1 MKRIVTIVLIVLILI
16 VATLVAIPVFFK
28 QNMLDYAQKTL
39 NSQIDAEVELGDL
52 KLSLFRNF
60 PQVSVELNSLLVKGK
75 GTFQNDTLL
84 LIDVLRTSTSLK
96 SLFRPSNMQLDEII
110 ISGARLNLLVDTSGE
125 SNWNLVEAKSV
136 ETDTSSSRSED
147 NFSLQLDKIQ
157 IRKAAFKYTDR
168 GSDMTLMLDDLDF
181 DISGQMYGS
190 SSQLNTKGSVGD
202 FSLSYAGVNYIS
214 KTTLAVN
221 TLLNADF
228 ETMSFTVA
236 ENELLVNRL
245 PMQVHGG
252 IMMPSDSVQ
261 FDLQLQ
267 TVSSDFDNFLA
278 LVPPVYADVLKDI
291 STGGS
296 ASINGA
302 VKGYYYGESYPS
314 IHLEA
319 KIDDGNFQY
328 AGMPEKIEKIRAR
341 VNIDKPQG
349 IFDLT
354 TIKVDEAHAEIRNNP
369 VDLLLTVSNPVSDPF
384 FDGTL
389 IGKVNLLH
397 LKNAMPLDSV
407 NIAGVVDANIMSKGH
422 YSDIETENYQRIKSD
437 GAVLLDNFVY
447 QSPKLSKDILV
458 PQGRLDFSPQKI
470 NLTRFQ
476 LLVGQ
481 SDFELS
487 GELRDYLAYLF
498 SKGTIKGDLR
508 LASQHANLNELLRL
522 QVQDESVIASTNP
535 ASDKQVEPEELAF
548 DIPPRIDLSLRSNI
562 QTAVINRIPIENVNG
577 LIIAR
582 DEKLTLDNLNMDML
596 EGKVEM
602 TGSYQNSPDNRPM
615 FNFGFDLSKIDI
627 PTMYHTLSGIRKL
640 MPMSGSST
648 GKISSDFKMSGR
660 LDQQLQLIPATIN
673 GNGKLSSNNL
683 QIMDSPVFNQLS
695 NIVKKEKL
703 RNVQVDDFSA
713 SFNVEN
719 GNLLIK
725 PFTTKVIGQQ
735 TTVTGSLNVDNLIDM
750 RLDFIVE
757 RDAFGPDIQKILAV
771 IPGNQKIKELPA
783 GVNIT
788 GPVGDPKVSPDLS
801 ETTKAVADATKD
813 DLKDSLDKL
822 GKGILKMFEK

>member
-1 MKRIVTIVLIVLILI
+1 
-16 VATLVAIPVFFK
+16 
-28 QNMLDYAQKTL
+28 
-39 NSQIDAEVELGDL
+39 
-52 KLSLFRNF
+52 
-60 PQVSVELNSLLVKGK
+60 
-75 GTFQNDTLL
+75 
-84 LIDVLRTSTSLK
+84 
-96 SLFRPSNMQLDEII
+96 
-110 ISGARLNLLVDTSGE
+110 
-125 SNWNLVEAKSV
+125 
-136 ETDTSSSRSED
+136 
-147 NFSLQLDKIQ
+147 
-157 IRKAAFKYTDR
+157 
-168 GSDMTLMLDDLDF
+168 
-181 DISGQMYGS
+181 
-190 SSQLNTKGSVGD
+190 
-202 FSLSYAGVNYIS
+202 
-214 KTTLAVN
+214 
-221 TLLNADF
+221 
-228 ETMSFTVA
+228 
-236 ENELLVNRL
+236 
-245 PMQVHGG
+245 
-252 IMMPSDSVQ
+252 
-261 FDLQLQ
+261 
-267 TVSSDFDNFLA
+267 
-278 LVPPVYADVLKDI
+278 
-291 STGGS
+291 
-296 ASINGA
+296 
-302 VKGYYYGESYPS
+302 
-314 IHLEA
+314 
-319 KIDDGNFQY
+319 
-328 AGMPEKIEKIRAR
+328 
-341 VNIDKPQG
+341 
-349 IFDLT
+349 
-354 TIKVDEAHAEIRNNP
+354 
-369 VDLLLTVSNPVSDPF
+369 
-384 FDGTL
+384 
-389 IGKVNLLH
+389 
-397 LKNAMPLDSV
+397 MPLDSV
-407 NIAGVVDANIMSKGH
+407 NIAGMVDANIMSKRH

-470 NLTRFQ
+470 NLSRFQ

-535 ASDKQVEPEELAF
+535 ASDNQVEPEELAF

-627 PTMYHTLSGIRKL
+627 PTMYRTLSGIRKL

-648 GKISSDFKMSGR
+648 GKISSDFKMNGR

-673 GNGKLSSNNL
+673 GNGTLSSNNL

-703 RNVQVDDFSA
+703 RNVHVDDFSA